1 MNFIKSTTTP
11 YQDLQGTAF
20 LDTDGLDSNLQS
32 LATDLGLDITRYKP
46 VGIGIVLRNPLT
58 DKINLSIYVVKD
70 ESNQGFDS
78 FEQVIE
84 VKFKIDFQELFEY
97 FDVLAI
103 TLTEKNSGNIQYN
116 VVDSKEI
123 SELD

>member
-1 MNFIKSTTTP
+1 
-11 YQDLQGTAF
+11 
-20 LDTDGLDSNLQS
+20 LDSNLQS